1 MIYRAS
7 EIKQRSSVRGHSAD
21 HQQFTQNVTFHN
33 KIYFKRLKKLKILY
47 NALSEMKGEDS
58 LEL

>member
-21 HQQFTQNVTFHN
+21 HQQFTQNVTFHI
-33 KIYFKRLKKLKILY
+33 KFILKDGK
-47 NALSEMKGEDS
+47 S
-58 LEL
+58 